1 MAVMRPARAS
11 APSPV
16 KSSRFLRK
24 IELAPGLVCTL
35 RTARPADRD
44 GIRTLYDDIY
54 GPAYPLPLIRDP
66 KITAAVIRDPN
77 QFWVVGE
84 ADDQRLIASVLFAI
98 DQEDRIGKCY
108 GAVVA
113 QEARGHDLM
122 QHMIS
127 AGIAELSG
135 DAASPPGAELASA
148 GRSPGS
154 IALFYATTRTVSPAP
169 GKLVARL
176 GFVSC
181 GVFPNVHRVQ
191 SSETHGLDVYFRK
204 VAFRDRLTEPR
215 LIPEVQEFFQIAKE
229 ALNLPDQAIIEEV
242 DLPPR
247 SREQF
252 TFTVVED
259 PPLVERIYRSRL
271 ASVELRFSF
280 FPFHEPHVL
289 CRTRDGD
296 EVFIHYNRA
305 DGYGSI
311 LGVKSDVLDFAGF
324 LDQLC
329 AVAHAL
335 GLRYIELLV
344 SAFDPLKQRQAL
356 EARFLPCAYFP
367 AMKITSGGKRMDY
380 LVFSRSFEK
389 LDFTQLNLEGTR
401 RRYLQAFVKCWYGML
416 VARAPGFESADKLF

>member
-1 MAVMRPARAS
+1 MFYNDGVMRPARFT
-11 APSPV
+11 
-16 KSSRFLRK
+16 RQL
-24 IELAPGLVCTL
+24 EYAPGRRGTL
-35 RTARPADRD
+35 RIAKAADKSA
-44 GIRTLYDDIY
+44 IRSLYDDIY
-54 GPAYPLPLIRDP
+54 GPAYPLELIRDP
-66 KITAAVIRDPN
+66 KKTAATIRDPHHHW
-77 QFWVVGE
+77 FVFEG
-84 ADDQRLIASVLFAI
+84 DGGRLLASVLFAI
-98 DQEDRIGKCY
+98 EPEDRMGKCY
-108 GAVVA
+108 GAVVRP
-113 QEARGHDLM
+113 EARGHDLM
-122 QHMIS
+122 QHILQ
-127 AGIAELSG
+127 AGLEELTR
-135 DAASPPGAELASA
+135 DESPCE
-148 GRSPGS
+148 
-154 IALFYATTRTVSPAP
+154 LFYATTRTVTPAP

-204 VAFRDRLTEPR
+204 NAFRDRMLEPK
-215 LIPEVQEFFQIAKE
+215 LIPEVEEFFRIAKE
-229 ALNLPDQAIIEEV
+229 TLHLPDEAIIQDVE
-242 DLPPR
+242 LPPR
-247 SREQF
+247 S
-252 TFTVVED
+252 T
-259 PPLVERIYRSRL
+259 ERHFFEIIDDGDASSPSGAEL
-271 ASVELRFSF
+271 ASVGRGPGRSPGLVSRIYARRIAERELKFSF

-329 AVAHAL
+329 AAAHGL

-344 SAFDPLKQRQAL
+344 SAFDPVKQRQAL

-367 AMKITSGGKRMDY
+367 AMKVTAGGKRMDY

-389 LDFTQLNLEGTR
+389 LDFTQISLEGTR

-416 VARAPGFESADKLF
+416 VARAPGFEAVDKLF